1 MDNKTKKAN
10 NAYNTLGFLSQ
21 VMIPLVGELKDTNK
35 PKHLFK
41 KALNDV
47 LRESI
52 AMNNEHYKQFE
63 MFGIVET
70 ESDEID
76 HEALDIYNV
85 TQKAYDKAFEF
96 FTKRS
101 ANEVVSIMQLIENL
115 EKDGINLSDILIP
128 YDPIQ
133 K

>member
-1 MDNKTKKAN
+1 MDNKTKKIN
-10 NAYNTLGFLSQ
+10 NSYNSLGFLAQ
-21 VMIPLVGELKDTNK
+21 VMIPLIDELKDTNK

-52 AMNNEHYKQFE
+52 SMNNEHYKQFE
-63 MFGIVET
+63 MFGVVDST
-70 ESDEID
+70 NDEKG
-76 HEALDIYNV
+76 HEAIDIYNV

-101 ANEVVSIMQLIENL
+101 ANEVVSIMHLIDNL
-115 EKDGINLSDILIP
+115 EKDGIKLNDISIP
-128 YDPIQ
+128 YDPI
-133 K
+133 KK